1 MNDGMTALASVLQE
15 TDARAADVARLESEL
30 VGLRETVMR
39 ARRDA
44 EHSAAAAKSLTSE
57 LAAAESALMS
67 AREVDRAGDQR
78 PGNCRS
84 HPFDRLPQLGC
95 RQAMRRRFGC
105 ARARVNRSW
114 PRSSHAPALPGLKE

>member
-1 MNDGMTALASVLQE
+1 LRE

-67 AREVDRAGDQR
+67 AREVDRAGINALATVD
-78 PGNCRS
+78 PTPLTVFPSWDAG
-84 HPFDRLPQLGC
+84 RL
-95 RQAMRRRFGC
+95 
-105 ARARVNRSW
+105 
-114 PRSSHAPALPGLKE
+114 